1 MVIWSSVKTVSCMCG
16 YKRSDGSMVRWAMIE
31 SSLSSCNHVYTCALF
46 TVYEGTIV
54 PSTSMMLSITKGA
67 PNAVLDASYVEPS
80 VTMFDDPNTV
90 AQKVS
95 MSVASTSYV
104 NTAIFTLGELVPENV
119 AESMLNLP
127 LV

>member
-1 MVIWSSVKTVSCMCG
+1 MQLESAAPHLKEDPEYPKVAMSEMLPLLEKICVEEFG
-16 YKRSDGSMVRWAMIE
+16 AVRKA
-31 SSLSSCNHVYTCALF
+31 T
-46 TVYEGTIV
+46 
-54 PSTSMMLSITKGA
+54 PSANPQNASRWKINKSAQYTKGA
-67 PNAVLDASYVEPS
+67 PKAVLDASYVESS

-90 AQKVS
+90 ARKVS